1 MRDSSRDSNSA
12 RWSWIGGENPLP
24 GGLNRAG
31 EFRHTVRM
39 STATMPE
46 VAPVA
51 PVARAL
57 PPFAVVLHNDDHN
70 DMQFV
75 VQTVCMFARMPM
87 EQAFECML
95 EAHEEGQAIVL
106 RTHREHAELVCEQFQ
121 SKGLT
126 ATVERA

>member
-1 MRDSSRDSNSA
+1 
-12 RWSWIGGENPLP
+12 
-24 GGLNRAG
+24 
-31 EFRHTVRM
+31 M
-39 STATMPE
+39 STATLPE

-75 VQTVCMFARMPM
+75 VQTVCMLARMPM
-87 EQAFECML
+87 DQAFECML